1 MNFILQERI
10 KRYIK
15 QWRAPLYVF
24 YFYLVFFLF
33 CFSFVIKV
41 ERGGEVYDNNVL
53 YLNCAVKSSMKYT
66 MA

>member
-15 QWRAPLYVF
+15 QWRAPLCVF
-24 YFYLVFFLF
+24 YFYLFLLF
-33 CFSFVIKV
+33 CFSFVIKM
-41 ERGGEVYDNNVL
+41 ERGGEAYDNNVL

-66 MA
+66 MD